1 MRKGSSRII
10 CAYPINLDAVYDIK
24 CEEVAP
30 LALGARAEAVG
41 MINSLEDLFS
51 ALLFCMREGSGAE
64 LLIEREE
71 VKKRIEAQFQW
82 SLRLGGNAGI
92 MANVLATLGA
102 KPVLNAPALSRRM
115 ARMLHPGVAVP
126 VGKGLIS
133 PIRAAGE
140 MEMMHFVFQ
149 FKKGESLPSLQG
161 KITAKNDNRLIASFD
176 PLNSRLHS
184 NKDFDDYC
192 LENILD
198 LDGALISGFHLAPL
212 SSYKEIYEQ
221 KLLQIG
227 SWKRK
232 NPRIYIHA
240 EMGSFQ
246 DPRMM
251 KYLLPRLCA
260 DSIGLNE
267 DELAMIEG
275 VGPGW
280 RGTVEA
286 ALRLRADLGV
296 RRIGVHTRDFIL
308 SAMKGL
314 IEPEAEIEALTRGA
328 NAAASMAST
337 GSAMSPPPKE
347 VNAAG
352 LLARDEFC
360 QDGAAATGRG
370 AFRESG
376 GVIVCLVPSLLAR
389 RPKFTVGLGDT
400 STAVTFYEELM
411 AINSHSAPKR

>member
-1 MRKGSSRII
+1 MLLKSSRII
-10 CAYPINLDAVYDIK
+10 CAYTINLDAVYDIK
-24 CEEVAP
+24 GEEVAR
-30 LALGARAEAVG
+30 LAGGARAEAVC
-41 MINSLEDLFS
+41 MIKSLEDLFS
-51 ALLFCMREGSGAE
+51 ALLFCMQEGSGAE
-64 LLIEREE
+64 LLIERED
-71 VKKRIEAQFQW
+71 VKKRIEGLFQW
-82 SLRLGGNAGI
+82 NFRLGGNAGI
-92 MANVLATLGA
+92 MSNVLATLGA
-102 KPVLNAPALSRRM
+102 KPILNAPALSHRM

-126 VGKGLIS
+126 VGKELIS
-133 PIRAAGE
+133 PLKAAGE

-149 FKKGESLPSLQG
+149 FKEGESLPSLHG
-161 KITAKNDNRLIASFD
+161 KITAKKDNRLIASFD

-212 SSYKEIYEQ
+212 SSYRKIYEQ
-221 KLLQIG
+221 KLLQIE

-246 DPRMM
+246 DPRIMR
-251 KYLLPRLCA
+251 YLLPRLCA
-260 DSIGLNE
+260 DSIGMND
-267 DELAMIEG
+267 DELAMIERI
-275 VGPGW
+275 GPGW
-280 RGTVEA
+280 RGTAEA
-286 ALRLRADLGV
+286 ALRLRAKLGV
-296 RRIGVHTRDFIL
+296 RRIGVHTRDFII

-314 IEPEAEIEALTRGA
+314 IEPEAEIEALTSGA
-328 NAAASMAST
+328 NAAASLAST
-337 GSAMSPPPKE
+337 GSVMSPPPEE

-370 AFRESG
+370 AFKKSG
-376 GVIVCLVPSLLAR
+376 EVIVCLVPSLLAR
-389 RPKFTVGLGDT
+389 HPKFTVGLGDT

-411 AINSHSAPKR
+411 AINSHSTPKR